1 MKTLSEWQGSL
12 YIVFCILTFC
22 VGITFWRKDEEIK
35 EIPRFPK
42 APCRYLYLK
51 WEEEVDNIY
60 HSQRISDEKFLRSMI
75 FKFEGVILT

>member
-22 VGITFWRKDEEIK
+22 VGMAFWRKEEEIK

-42 APCRYLYLK
+42 DRIDTCIRSGKRK
-51 WEEEVDNIY
+51 WHNI
-60 HSQRISDEKFLRSMI
+60 S
-75 FKFEGVILT
+75 